1 MTQQAIKV
9 FNFLRGRKCSA
20 AQITLALYVGD
31 PRSVIR
37 RLRAHGV
44 KVHDEWKRTQDNA
57 GQYKIYWIDPAEP
70 QPEL

>member
-1 MTQQAIKV
+1 MKQQEIKV
-9 FNFLRGRKCSA
+9 FSYLRDRKCSA

-37 RLRAHGV
+37 RLRNRGV
-44 KVHDEWKRTQDNA
+44 KVYDEWKRTQNNT
-57 GQYKIYWIDPAEP
+57 GQYKLYWIDPAEP

>member
-9 FNFLRGRKCSA
+9 FNYLRGRKCSA

-37 RLRAHGV
+37 RLRDRGV
-44 KVHDEWKRTQDNA
+44 KVYDEWKRTQDNK
-57 GQYKIYWIDPAEP
+57 GRYKIYWIDPAEP